1 MGEWRSDIGDACVR
15 TWLFADA
22 VFWSMTDTVRWSMT
36 DTVWWSMT
44 VIFEEGSGRKK
55 EGERER
61 EGESKEKKRRERMA
75 HYMCAC
81 YKTS

>member
-1 MGEWRSDIGDACVR
+1 
-15 TWLFADA
+15 
-22 VFWSMTDTVRWSMT
+22 MT

-61 EGESKEKKRRERMA
+61 EREKEKARTRKGERENGPLYVRVLQN
-75 HYMCAC
+75 
-81 YKTS
+81 